1 MHKFFTSKEL
11 INENI
16 GKIIGDDVKHIMKVL
31 RLAPG
36 EEVILNNCEGIEYL
50 AKIDRVNKQEV
61 ILDIIETIEGSNESY
76 IKITLYQG
84 LPKSQ
89 KMDLIVQKG
98 TELGIYEFKPVITS
112 RVDVKLK
119 GEFKKLDRLNRISL
133 EAAKQSKRG
142 VVPKVLDPM
151 NFNDVLEEMDSLDL
165 MLVPYENAEGFGI
178 KTLINNLSKRGVVP
192 KVLDPMNFN
201 DVLEEMD
208 SLDLMLVPYEN
219 AEGFG
224 IKTLINNLKK
234 ENINLND
241 IKTVGILVGPEGG
254 FEEDEIIK
262 LKDKGAHI
270 ITLGKRILRT
280 ETAGFVAAS
289 LIQYELSDLG
299 GVI

>member
-11 INENI
+11 IGGNI
-16 GKIIGDDVKHIMKVL
+16 GKIIGDDVKHIVKVL
-31 RLAPG
+31 RLSSG
-36 EEVILNNCEGIEYL
+36 EEVILNNCEGTEYL
-50 AKIDRVNKQEV
+50 AKIESVNKQEV
-61 ILDIIETIEGSNESY
+61 ILSIIETIEGSNESD

-133 EAAKQSKRG
+133 EAAKQSKRSI
-142 VVPKVLDPM
+142 VPKVLEPM

-165 MLVPYENAEGFGI
+165 MLVPYENAE
-178 KTLINNLSKRGVVP
+178 
-192 KVLDPMNFN
+192 D
-201 DVLEEMD
+201 
-208 SLDLMLVPYEN
+208 
-219 AEGFG
+219 FG

-234 ENINLND
+234 ENINLNE

>member
-11 INENI
+11 IDGNI

-31 RLAPG
+31 RLTTG
-36 EEVILNNCEGIEYL
+36 EEVILNNCEGVEYL
-50 AKIDRVNKQEV
+50 AQIDMVNKQEV
-61 ILDIIETIEGSNESY
+61 TLNIIKTIEGSNESA
-76 IKITLYQG
+76 IEIVLYQG

-133 EAAKQSKRG
+133 EAAKQSKRSI
-142 VVPKVLDPM
+142 VPKVLDPIE
-151 NFNDVLEEMDSLDL
+151 FEDVLKEIEDLDL
-165 MLVPYENAEGFGI
+165 MLVPYENSEGFGI
-178 KTLINNLSKRGVVP
+178 KTLMNNL
-192 KVLDPMNFN
+192 
-201 DVLEEMD
+201 
-208 SLDLMLVPYEN
+208 
-219 AEGFG
+219 A
-224 IKTLINNLKK
+224 K
-234 ENINLND
+234 ENKKLDN

-254 FEEDEIIK
+254 FEEEEIAR

-270 ITLGKRILRT
+270 VTLGKRILRT